1 MIIRTKVFVT
11 VIVLFAILGG
21 INFLIQRYIIYP
33 SFLQMEYN
41 EAGENL
47 KRIFQA
53 IDREIVHLDAM
64 CGDWALW
71 DDTYSFIN
79 KPSKQYIA
87 SNLNQETLA
96 SNHLNLL
103 VYCRPDGAIVWMY
116 AADFAKRTPAFD
128 FMAKGKIALQHPLL
142 DIRDMNGEPKGKTG
156 VFSSPFGPLL
166 FCTRK
171 ILHSN
176 GSGPSNGFLI
186 MGRFLDAS
194 LQKTL
199 REQTRIEF
207 DIVYPLPQTGSLCG
221 ADGAETIHRGD
232 LNYSIL
238 RNEAY
243 LKTCAAYR
251 DAYKESCFAVQYLF
265 PREITRKGLAS
276 MKYAAV
282 MMIISGVIVL
292 IILGMLLQWI
302 ILRPVQR
309 LTEHADR
316 LEKEG
321 DYSLRLDLDRKDEIG
336 RLASSF
342 DTMVQTIKQ
351 RSEDLKSANEQLTR
365 MSMLDGLT
373 GIANRR
379 MFDLHM
385 KREWRQ
391 AMRDKEPLSLIL
403 LDVDFFKHY
412 NDTYGHQKGDQC
424 LIAVAA
430 ALQQQARRPSDL
442 IARYG
447 GEEFAVVLPNTH
459 AEGAVMLAEKARL
472 AVQELRME
480 HSASTVSPFVSISLG
495 VVTMIPQIEHGA
507 SGMDSFLEKADQAL
521 YLAKHQGR
529 NRAVC
534 AS

>member
-1 MIIRTKVFVT
+1 MIIRTKVFVI

-33 SFLQMEYN
+33 SFLHMEYN

-53 IDREIVHLDAM
+53 IDREIVHLDTM

-71 DDTYSFIN
+71 DDTYSFMN
-79 KPSKQYIA
+79 KHSKPYIA
-87 SNLNQETLA
+87 SNLNKETLA
-96 SNHLNLL
+96 SNRLNLL
-103 VYCRPDGAIVWMY
+103 VYCRSDGTIAWMY
-116 AADFAKRTPAFD
+116 ATDFAKRTPSFD

-142 DIRDMNGEPKGKTG
+142 DVRDMNGERKGKTG
-156 VFSSPFGPLL
+156 VFSSQFGPLL
-166 FCTRK
+166 FSTRN

-199 REQTRIEF
+199 KEQTRIDF
-207 DIVYPLPQTGSLCG
+207 DIIYPLPDTGSLCG
-221 ADGAETIHRGD
+221 AERAETISRGD
-232 LNYSIL
+232 LNYYIL
-238 RNEAY
+238 PHEAY
-243 LKTCAAYR
+243 LKTCSAYQ
-251 DAYKESCFAVQYLF
+251 DAYKESCFGVQYLF
-265 PREITRKGLAS
+265 PREITRKGIAS
-276 MKYAAV
+276 MKYAVA
-282 MMIISGVIVL
+282 MMIISAAVILVL
-292 IILGMLLQWI
+292 LSMLLQWI

-321 DYSLRLDLDRKDEIG
+321 DYSLRLDLNRRDEIG

-342 DTMVQTIKQ
+342 DTMVHTIKK

-379 MFDLHM
+379 MFDLHL

-403 LDVDFFKHY
+403 LDVDFFKLY

-459 AEGAVMLAEKARL
+459 AEGAMMLAEKARL

-480 HSASTVSPFVSISLG
+480 HSASTVCPFVSISLG
-495 VVTMIPQIEHGA
+495 VATRIPQIEHGA
-507 SGMDSFLEKADQAL
+507 SGMDSFLEKADEAL

-529 NRAVC
+529 NRVVR